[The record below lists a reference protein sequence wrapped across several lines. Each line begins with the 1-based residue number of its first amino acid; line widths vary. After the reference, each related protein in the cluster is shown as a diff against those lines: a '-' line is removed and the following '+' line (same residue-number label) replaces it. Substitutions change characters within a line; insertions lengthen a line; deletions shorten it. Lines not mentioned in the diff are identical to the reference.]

1 MYSHLIADTPLPGAT
16 LVISRKRDYPRALER
31 SGMTAGAYAGL
42 LRGVAFN
49 VKLPLAIVS
58 SNVSWVAESSR

>member
-1 MYSHLIADTPLPGAT
+1 MFSHLMADTPLPGAT
-16 LVISRKRDYPRALER
+16 LEMSCKRIIRARL
-31 SGMTAGAYAGL
+31 SGPGVTAAAYAGL

-58 SNVSWVAESSR
+58 SNDS